1 MVVGTVF
8 DGGKTSDIRVCRAQ
22 SRSSLVYSSK
32 SHKID
37 ISFLESEIL
46 SDDSHFLLKYEGKSF
61 LILSTTSEEKR
72 LICFILLLYNLDV
85 FLIVSI

>member
-1 MVVGTVF
+1 MF

-32 SHKID
+32 NHKID

-61 LILSTTSEEKR
+61 HSLNTTSEEKR
-72 LICFILLLYNLDV
+72 LMCFILLLSNLDV
-85 FLIVSI
+85 FLIVSV

>member
-1 MVVGTVF
+1 MV
-8 DGGKTSDIRVCRAQ
+8 DGGKISDIRVCRAQ

-61 LILSTTSEEKR
+61 HGLSTTSEEKR
-72 LICFILLLYNLDV
+72 LIRFILRLYNLDV
-85 FLIVSI
+85 FLLVSV

>member
-1 MVVGTVF
+1 MF

-37 ISFLESEIL
+37 LSFLESEIL

-85 FLIVSI
+85 FLIVSV